1 MRKSELEKLRTLNA
15 TPAMIRALQE
25 PGTKRH
31 YSGKINEE
39 KYHLAA
45 RCQQLGGY
53 LKVSICT
60 REDISKKCIHRSGI
74 SSSTT
79 RVMSISQGRGRRT
92 EPTNGER
99 PMGTI
104 WKEATGTIKNGMSMY
119 IFLQKVAD
127 RYRSSLE
134 QKKKDLL
141 VFASGRKD
149 VKSAMRIKNK
159 EADGSVG

>member
-60 REDISKKCIHRSGI
+60 REDISKKVYTPKWDIFINYEGDEYITRERQTDGAYKWRKAYGYNLEGSNWYNKKWDEYVYISPEGSRQIQKLSLIHI
-74 SSSTT
+74 
-79 RVMSISQGRGRRT
+79 
-92 EPTNGER
+92 
-99 PMGTI
+99 
-104 WKEATGTIKNGMSMY
+104 
-119 IFLQKVAD
+119 
-127 RYRSSLE
+127 
-134 QKKKDLL
+134 
-141 VFASGRKD
+141 
-149 VKSAMRIKNK
+149 
-159 EADGSVG
+159 

>member
-39 KYHLAA
+39 KYHLAGQMPTA
-45 RCQQLGGY
+45 GRISESIY
-53 LKVSICT
+53 LQPGK
-60 REDISKKCIHRSGI
+60 ISAKKCIHRSGI

-149 VKSAMRIKNK
+149 VKSAMRIKK
-159 EADGSVG
+159 

>member
-25 PGTKRH
+25 PGTKRY

-53 LKVSICT
+53 LKISICT
-60 REDISKKCIHRSGI
+60 REDISKKVYGI
-74 SSSTT
+74 SLLTT
-79 RVMSISQGRGRRT
+79 KVMSISQGRDRRT
-92 EPTNGER
+92 DPTNGER

-104 WKEATGTIKNGMSMY
+104 WKLTTGTIKTGMNMY
-119 IFLQKVAD
+119 T
-127 RYRSSLE
+127 
-134 QKKKDLL
+134 
-141 VFASGRKD
+141 
-149 VKSAMRIKNK
+149 
-159 EADGSVG
+159 